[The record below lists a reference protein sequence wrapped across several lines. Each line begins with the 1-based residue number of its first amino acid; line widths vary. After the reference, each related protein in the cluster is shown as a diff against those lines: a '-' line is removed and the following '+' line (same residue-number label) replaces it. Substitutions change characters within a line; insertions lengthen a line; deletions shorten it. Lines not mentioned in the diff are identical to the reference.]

1 MCLIEELISQGALL
15 DLRIKEEL
23 LGSVRVGQ
31 HSVQCLSESGVQD
44 PERGQW
50 HKRQDHNS
58 DFERA
63 NFGLFRD
70 LLVRWLPGFQRSPA
84 SAEKVY
90 PKHREQER
98 GTLFSLELTDRVR
111 EKTQTEIQI
120 PPEHKKTFFFLYC
133 GSAQKQLSCAER
145 WWNLIPWRYSKPN
158 LDTIL
163 GNLH

>member
-31 HSVQCLSESGVQD
+31 HSVQCLSESGFQD

-120 PPEHKKTFFFLYC
+120 PPEHKKTFFFSLLWEC
-133 GSAQKQLSCAER
+133 SKTTRLCRKVVESHSMEILKTQLGH
-145 WWNLIPWRYSKPN
+145 NPW
-158 LDTIL
+158 
-163 GNLH
+163 